1 MSTRTITREQATD
14 WGLPDDLTAANEDA
28 EPGIAIELARI
39 EDTGRRRWASENDLV
54 FRAPDDGRTYRVTYF
69 RGLTETQEDHDE
81 WNDERTLELVE
92 VEPVSVPVVEW
103 HRVGDKT
110 PPAEP
115 EGDTTSAPAPTGDV
129 FTEAAIR
136 RSAYLDAANALA
148 DPGPNTCGC
157 LGCAE
162 CALHRASQDLRRL
175 ADHYTTAE
183 QPTGPTW
190 EARAD
195 HAVRL
200 YARTAIELEDAK
212 AEAAR
217 LRAER
222 TELIAQRDRIAD
234 DTIKALAAEP
244 SLVGLAR
251 RLAEQITTLGKA
263 RGWSTWAADFIHPD
277 REFVDTGEAAAPSI
291 PGIRPSVVYV
301 DELQLGATETE
312 QCAQHPGAPRI
323 GDMCGGCTQYPADMT
338 QPTEYST
345 GPDGEPTYHHRDVDG
360 DRLLI
365 SPSFIPGTGIGL
377 YFRTDAAG
385 SSVPA
390 AALPTLLARL
400 TPLLDY
406 AREHIADEEVS
417 G

>member
-1 MSTRTITREQATD
+1 MSTRTITREQAAD
-14 WGLPDDLTAANEDA
+14 WGLPNDLADPADDPNH
-28 EPGIAIELARI
+28 PSLAVEFHRA

-69 RGLTETQEDHDE
+69 RGLTETQYDHDV
-81 WNDERTLELVE
+81 WNDERAIELTE
-92 VEPVSVPVVEW
+92 VEEVSVPVVEW

-115 EGDTTSAPAPTGDV
+115 EDDTASAPAPTGDV

-183 QPTGPTW
+183 QPLGLTW

-222 TELIAQRDRIAD
+222 ATLIEQRDRIAD
-234 DTIKALAAEP
+234 DTIKALATAEEP
-244 SLVGLAR
+244 QTVTVAHVEAALRAWLTDFDYDQHKALQCGEDDGQDHYPDEAAEFFQCLIQAAGNSRPLSPEDQAAETLA
-251 RLAEQITTLGKA
+251 
-263 RGWSTWAADFIHPD
+263 AAD
-277 REFVDTGEAAAPSI
+277 
-291 PGIRPSVVYV
+291 
-301 DELQLGATETE
+301 
-312 QCAQHPGAPRI
+312 
-323 GDMCGGCTQYPADMT
+323 
-338 QPTEYST
+338 
-345 GPDGEPTYHHRDVDG
+345 EPTG
-360 DRLLI
+360 
-365 SPSFIPGTGIGL
+365 
-377 YFRTDAAG
+377 
-385 SSVPA
+385 
-390 AALPTLLARL
+390 
-400 TPLLDY
+400 
-406 AREHIADEEVS
+406 
-417 G
+417 